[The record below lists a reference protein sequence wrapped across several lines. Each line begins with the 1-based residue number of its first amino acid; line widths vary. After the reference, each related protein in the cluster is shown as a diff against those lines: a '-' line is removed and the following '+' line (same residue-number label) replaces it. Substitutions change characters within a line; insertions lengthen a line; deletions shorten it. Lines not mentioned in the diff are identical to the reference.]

1 MDESDNHDH
10 NQPETEAAPTPET
23 TFEVPETG
31 ETGGHGPGFLLGTLM
46 GVLAGAGLASL
57 FTPVRG
63 EEVRARTA
71 EKAPE
76 LWHRR
81 GELARGLGGNV
92 RSRLEEALEAGRE
105 AAGEAQ
111 HEARRRYE
119 RMSGRQSGPP
129 LP

>member
-1 MDESDNHDH
+1 MDESDNH
-10 NQPETEAAPTPET
+10 NQPETGAATPEAA
-23 TFEVPETG
+23 FEAPAAG
-31 ETGGHGPGFLLGTLM
+31 EAGGHGPGFLLGTLM
-46 GVLAGAGLASL
+46 GALVGAGLASIL
-57 FTPVRG
+57 TPVRG

-76 LWHRR
+76 LWRRR
-81 GELARGLGGNV
+81 GELTRQVGGSV
-92 RSRLEEALEAGRE
+92 RTRLEEALTAGRE

-111 HEARRRYE
+111 QEARRRYE